1 MAPAETRDTLDEIMD
16 DFNMV
21 PIVVQPQLVPNT
33 DVELD
38 VYFDGQS
45 APSRSETC
53 PRHVAEK
60 FSHADSLR
68 QRRQPR
74 LDA

>member
-1 MAPAETRDTLDEIMD
+1 MAPAETRDSLDEIMD

-45 APSRSETC
+45 ASSPSDRYSRS
-53 PRHVAEK
+53 
-60 FSHADSLR
+60 F
-68 QRRQPR
+68 RR
-74 LDA
+74 